1 MLFKHQFRV
10 LNGLSKYFDISYF
23 ARFVI
28 LFVGLYYFHII
39 FNGIISREGNYYSAF
54 LDQYLNYIR
63 WLTLSILKMAQLI
76 IRLFG
81 VDSYIEGSQVL
92 KSASGL
98 GVNLW
103 LPCLGLGITSFWIAF
118 MTFQTIPVTKK
129 IYWCLGGIS
138 AIWLLNCWRIALLL
152 LSLENDWKA
161 NTYLDHHDI
170 FNMVAYGVVIA
181 LVILFNRT
189 EKSYLSEN

>member
-1 MLFKHQFRV
+1 MLLKYSHPAV
-10 LNGLSKYFDISYF
+10 KGISKYFDIAYF
-23 ARFVI
+23 LRFVL
-28 LFVGLYYFHII
+28 LFVALYYFHII
-39 FNGIISREGNYYSAF
+39 FNGITSREGNYYSPF

-81 VDSYIEGSQVL
+81 VDAYIEGSQVL

-118 MTFQTIPVTKK
+118 IAFQAIPVTKK
-129 IYWCLGGIS
+129 IYWCLSGIC
-138 AIWLLNCWRIALLL
+138 AIWFINCWRIALLL

-161 NTYLDHHDI
+161 NPYLDHHDI
-170 FNMVAYGVVIA
+170 FNIAAYGVVIA
-181 LVILFNRT
+181 LIILCNRT
-189 EKSYLSEN
+189 EKRYES